1 MNSRFAVVTGASQ
14 GIGAA
19 IALKLAQ
26 QGFSLAICAR
36 SEAALQAAADS
47 FRAAGSPQVIAK
59 ACDLS
64 VAGAGQSFAAFVR
77 EHTSSL
83 DILVNNA
90 GLFLPG
96 KLCEEGEGQLQQML
110 QLNLVSA
117 YDITRALVPLMKA
130 QSVGHIFNICSVA
143 SLKAYPNGGS
153 YSISKYALLGF
164 SDNLREELKEEGI
177 RVTALC
183 PGATHS
189 RSWEG
194 SGVPESRI
202 MQASDI
208 AETLWSAYGLSA
220 NAVVETVIIRPQLG
234 DL

>member
-1 MNSRFAVVTGASQ
+1 MNRKFAVVTGATQ

-19 IALKLAQ
+19 IAQKLAE

-36 SEAALQAAADS
+36 NASALQQTVDLLL
-47 FRAAGSPQVIAK
+47 AAGSPEVVAQS
-59 ACDLS
+59 CDLS
-64 VAGAGQSFAAFVR
+64 IPGSASDFAQFVLG
-77 EHTSSL
+77 HTESL
-83 DILVNNA
+83 SMLVNNA

-96 KLCEEGEGQLQQML
+96 LLCAEPEGQLQMML

-117 YDITRALVPLMKA
+117 YDLTRALVPMMKK
-130 QSVGHIFNICSVA
+130 QKSGHVFNICSVA
-143 SLKAYPNGGS
+143 SLKAYSNGGS

-164 SDNLREELKEEGI
+164 SDNLREELKEDGI

-202 MQASDI
+202 MKASDI
-208 AETLWSAYGLSA
+208 AETLWSAYTLSA

>member
-1 MNSRFAVVTGASQ
+1 MNNRFAVITGASQ
-14 GIGAA
+14 GIGHA
-19 IALKLAQ
+19 IALKLARE
-26 QGFSLAICAR
+26 GFSLAICAR
-36 SEAALQAAADS
+36 NEHTLNMAAETFL
-47 FRAAGSPQVIAK
+47 AAGSPEVFAMS
-59 ACDLS
+59 CDLS
-64 VAGAGQSFAAFVR
+64 LQEAASEFVAFVQGLNR
-77 EHTSSL
+77 IP

-90 GLFLPG
+90 GIFLPG
-96 KLCEEGEGQLQQML
+96 TISEEPAGQLQMML

-117 YDITRALVPLMKA
+117 YELTRGLVPMMKE
-130 QSVGHIFNICSVA
+130 QGSGHIFNICSVA

-164 SDNLREELKEEGI
+164 SDNLREELKATGI

-202 MQASDI
+202 MQAADI
-208 AETLWSAYGLSA
+208 ADTLWSAYMLSA
-220 NAVVETVIIRPQLG
+220 NAVVETVVIRPQLG

>member
-1 MNSRFAVVTGASQ
+1 MRNAVITGGSQ

-19 IALKLAQ
+19 VAMRLAR
-26 QGFSLAICAR
+26 QGFALAICAR
-36 SEAALQAAADS
+36 NESDLQKIASEA
-47 FRAAGSPQVIAK
+47 RAAGSPAVYVFSV
-59 ACDLS
+59 DLS
-64 VAGAGQSFAAFVR
+64 MPDGASRFAAFVR
-77 EHTSSL
+77 SHFQQL

-96 KLCEEGEGQLQQML
+96 QLRDEPQLQLMMML
-110 QLNLVSA
+110 QLNVISA
-117 YDITRALVPLMKA
+117 YDLTREMIPLMGNKA
-130 QSVGHIFNICSVA
+130 HIFNMCSVA

-164 SDNLREELKEEGI
+164 SDNLREELKTSGI

-194 SGVPESRI
+194 SGVSEERI
-202 MQASDI
+202 MAASDI
-208 AETLWSAYGLSA
+208 ADTLWSAYTLSA

>member
-1 MNSRFAVVTGASQ
+1 MNSRFAVITGASQ
-14 GIGAA
+14 GIGYA
-19 IALKLAQ
+19 IALKLARE
-26 QGFSLAICAR
+26 GFSLAICAR
-36 SEAALQAAADS
+36 NEHTLNMAAET
-47 FRAAGSPQVIAK
+47 FRAAGSPEVFAMS
-59 ACDLS
+59 CDLS
-64 VAGAGQSFAAFVR
+64 LQEAASEFVAFVQGLNR
-77 EHTSSL
+77 IP

-90 GLFLPG
+90 GIFLPG
-96 KLCEEGEGQLQQML
+96 TISEEPAGQLQMML

-117 YDITRALVPLMKA
+117 YELTRGMVPMMKE
-130 QSVGHIFNICSVA
+130 QGSGHIFNICSVA

-164 SDNLREELKEEGI
+164 SDNLREELKATGI

-202 MQASDI
+202 MQATDI
-208 AETLWSAYGLSA
+208 ADTLWSAYMLSA
-220 NAVVETVIIRPQLG
+220 NAVVETVVIRPQLG